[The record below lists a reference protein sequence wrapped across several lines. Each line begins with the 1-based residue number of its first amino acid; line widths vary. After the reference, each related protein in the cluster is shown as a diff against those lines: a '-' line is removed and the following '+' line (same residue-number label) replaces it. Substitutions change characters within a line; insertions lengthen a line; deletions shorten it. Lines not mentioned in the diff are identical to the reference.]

1 MAAVLS
7 VFLSLFSSLSSQPG
21 TVSNPGTENAPTTV
35 GIYSGVM

>member
-21 TVSNPGTENAPTTV
+21 VTVSPGTETAPTTV